1 MIINTSNL
9 TIGELQELS
18 KMAELTCG
26 WEMAINSSQITIG
39 GK

>member
-26 WEMAINSSQITIG
+26 WEMVINSNQIEIKG
-39 GK
+39 E